1 MKTYHPKC
9 WQACEGILEL
19 TDTAYGNSNCT
30 VVHFLEDK
38 CRTTM
43 YDSALTRQGIFFKRK
58 EIMGPHEELST
69 NVQSNLFVMVQDM
82 EQLVSLSIN
91 RRLHIHAVLYTHI
104 LDSTQRKTNKKTQL
118 YVCYNIDKSQNAYYD

>member
-38 CRTTM
+38 RRTTM
-43 YDSALTRQGIFFKRK
+43 YDSALTCQGIFFKRK
-58 EIMGPHEELST
+58 EIMGPHEELPQMSKAIY
-69 NVQSNLFVMVQDM
+69 
-82 EQLVSLSIN
+82 LSWSKTWNSSCLSPLTGDCIYT
-91 RRLHIHAVLYTHI
+91 LWYIHTYWIVLSEKQT
-104 LDSTQRKTNKKTQL
+104 KKHNSM
-118 YVCYNIDKSQNAYYD
+118 YVTT